1 LNTVYVCY
9 NQEGIFAEKRF
20 RFLIEWDPT
29 FLLLQLL
36 DENRGYL
43 PLHRAT
49 HFCSIQGFKSVF
61 ETGIR
66 YYPIKKGINILF
78 KKDNDG
84 DTPFQYACK
93 RFEYEQVMNVI
104 IEDALVRSFFFG

>member
-1 LNTVYVCY
+1 VHAIIKK
-9 NQEGIFAEKRF
+9 GIFAEKRF
-20 RFLIEWDPT
+20 RFLIEWDDPT

-36 DENRGYL
+36 HENRGFL

-49 HFCSIQGFKSVF
+49 YFCSIQGFKSVF